1 MDKVKIAIIGVGTM
15 GSAHVAT
22 IDKLDNCVVSALCD
36 IDPEVRKK
44 YSNRKDTQIFA
55 SADELFAKGDFDAVI
70 VAVPHYFH
78 VPLALQAL
86 EHILY
91 GDVKK
96 LYAFT
101 LDDES
106 LRLLDRAAEAF
117 SAAQLERSFRTLEY
131 YKGIASYE

>member
-36 IDPEVRKK
+36 IDPAVRKK
-44 YSNRKDTQIFA
+44 YSGRKDTQIFA

-86 EHILY
+86 EHGKHVLTEKPIS
-91 GDVKK
+91 VHKK
-96 LYAFT
+96 LAQQ
-101 LDDES
+101 LVDAIPKPQPAADP
-106 LRLLDRAAEAF
+106 RPHRA
-117 SAAQLERSFRTLEY
+117 
-131 YKGIASYE
+131 